1 LFYLYRKRRIDVLLS
16 SAKKKY
22 LLVIYEL
29 SENGK
34 DVFSK
39 DIASALGIKRPSV
52 AKMIKAME
60 EDDLFCKEYYGK
72 VLFSEKGVRIASRLY
87 TQYLLLYEF
96 FKKHLMVSH
105 SDARHDAMICLCDLS
120 KTSVERIEELVLKDP

>member
-1 LFYLYRKRRIDVLLS
+1 MLS

-52 AKMIKAME
+52 AKMLKAME
-60 EDDLFCKEYYGK
+60 EDNLFCKEYYGK
-72 VLFSEKGVRIASRLY
+72 VLFSEKGVRVASQLY

-96 FKKHLMVSH
+96 FREHLMVSH
-105 SDARHDAMICLCDLS
+105 TDARHDAMICLCDLS
-120 KTSVERIEELVLKDP
+120 EKSVGKIEKLVLGNS